1 MTCGTC
7 THRRET
13 TRNHYCGRPLANDET
28 DDAVAD
34 WLRGHDKRMNGAMAP
49 AGAEGCPG
57 WEVRT

>member
-13 TRNHYCGRPLANDET
+13 TRNPYCGRPLAEDET
-28 DDAVAD
+28 DDAVAE
-34 WLRGHDKRMNGAMAP
+34 WLRGHDTKMNGAMAP